1 MCLCVLPWAR
11 HQNRYIDCIACTR
24 ELLTFLGNCTKY
36 SININLPK
44 RQRQQQAH
52 RMPRILSYAFHCLL
66 YYFAVAHSIPVGF
79 LFANFSPASVM
90 LKFPFSKISIRKP
103 SYKLNNW
110 KTCDRISCL
119 VVNYKE
125 LKYRLEWALPLLLC
139 FLPFPHH
146 YITVIYAVDQF
157 SLVAVSFGLVV
168 DSLTFTS
175 FVVSFT
181 HNTSSSAS

>member
-1 MCLCVLPWAR
+1 
-11 HQNRYIDCIACTR
+11 
-24 ELLTFLGNCTKY
+24 
-36 SININLPK
+36 
-44 RQRQQQAH
+44 
-52 RMPRILSYAFHCLL
+52 MPRILSYAFHCLL

-168 DSLTFTS
+168 GSLTFTS